1 MKKIGLA
8 ALGLL
13 IAGALVCTGCSKQ
26 GNSGTAPSGSSASSS
41 SSGSAS
47 SGKTELR
54 FAYWGGDN
62 RHKITAEVIALFEKA
77 NPDIKVNTE
86 ISGGA
91 GDHFMK
97 VDTQLAGGGAPDLIQ
112 MGGNIPDYAV
122 NKGVLLDL
130 DKYKGTLLD
139 TSVIDPAVLAEGQG
153 TWGGKLYGVCLG
165 TNMLVLAYNKALLER
180 SGVPMPGATMTWEE
194 LRAWAVSAVPKL
206 PAGVSPMVDNS
217 LNQSNYFSYFLAQQ
231 GTPLWDGQATKATLP
246 SIQKWIDL
254 WEDYRTAKLIPDA
267 ESVAS
272 YAETGPDNTSMFVAG
287 KAVLAMIWSNQFSA
301 YQQVMNDELALIQ
314 LPDLNKNAIWVQ
326 PSQYLTVYKNSQN
339 AEAAVKFIDFF
350 VNNPEAAK
358 VLGNDRGFTSSA
370 TAREAIMQ
378 IATPTDQKVY
388 AYYETAVPH
397 AAPFTGNFPND
408 QEFNNTYKLILQRVA
423 FKQVSSPQ
431 GAQQILDMTQRLLK
445 K

>member
-1 MKKIGLA
+1 MKKIYVKAFGLF
-8 ALGLL
+8 
-13 IAGALVCTGCSKQ
+13 IAGVLACTGCTKPS
-26 GNSGTAPSGSSASSS
+26 GGGTASSGSSGSSAGSGSSS
-41 SSGSAS
+41 A
-47 SGKTELR
+47 GKTEIR

-62 RHKITAEVIALFEKA
+62 RHKVTAEVIALFEKA

-86 ISGGA
+86 ISGSA

-122 NKGVLLDL
+122 NKAVLLDL
-130 DKYKGTLLD
+130 DKYKGNLLN
-139 TSVIDPAVLAEGQG
+139 TEVIDPTVLAEGQG
-153 TWGGKLYGVCLG
+153 AWNGKLYGVCLG
-165 TNMLVLAYNKALLER
+165 TNMLVLAYNKGLLER
-180 SGVPMPGATMTWEE
+180 SGAALPGATMTWEE
-194 LRAWAVSAVPKL
+194 LRAWASAAAPKL
-206 PAGVSPMVDNS
+206 PSGVFPMVDNS
-217 LNQSNYFSYFLAQQ
+217 LNQSNYFSYFLSQQ
-231 GTPLWDGQATKATLP
+231 GTVLWDGQATQVTLD

-254 WEDYRTAKLIPDA
+254 WEGFRNNKLIPDA

-287 KAVLAMIWSNQFSA
+287 KTALALIWSNQFSA
-301 YQQVMNDELALIQ
+301 YQQAMTDELDLIQ

-339 AEAAVKFIDFF
+339 PDAAVKFINFF
-350 VNNPEAAK
+350 VNDPDAAK
-358 VLGNDRGFTSSA
+358 LLGNDRGFTSSSL
-370 TAREAIMQ
+370 AREAIKS

-388 AYYETAVPH
+388 SYYDVAVPH
-397 AAPFTGNFPND
+397 ASPFTGNFPND

-423 FKQVSSPQ
+423 FKQNTSQQ

>member
-1 MKKIGLA
+1 MKKTYLKVLGAAVIGVLA
-8 ALGLL
+8 C
-13 IAGALVCTGCSKQ
+13 AGCTKQ
-26 GNSGTAPSGSSASSS
+26 NSGGAGSSSQASSGGAS
-41 SSGSAS
+41 S
-47 SGKTELR
+47 SGKTEIR

-62 RHKITAEVIALFEKA
+62 RHKITAEAIALFEKA

-122 NKGVLLDL
+122 NKAVLLEL
-130 DKYKGTLLD
+130 DKYKGSLLNTD
-139 TSVIDPAVLAEGQG
+139 VIDPTVLAEGQG
-153 TWGGKLYGVCLG
+153 AWNGKLYGICLG
-165 TNMLVLAYNKALLER
+165 TNMLVLAYNKGLLER
-180 SGVPMPGATMTWEE
+180 SGAALPGNAMTWAEM
-194 LRAWAVSAVPKL
+194 RSWAAEVAPKL
-206 PAGVSPMVDNS
+206 PAGVFPMVDNS
-217 LNQSNYFSYFLAQQ
+217 LNQSNYFSYFLSQQ
-231 GTPLWDGQATKATLP
+231 GTVLWDGKATQATLD
-246 SIQKWIDL
+246 SIQKWIDM
-254 WEDYRTAKLIPDA
+254 WEDYRAAKLIPDA

-287 KAVLAMIWSNQFSA
+287 KAVLALIWSNQFSA
-301 YQQVMNDELALIQ
+301 YQQAMQDDLDLIQ

-339 AEAAVKFIDFF
+339 PDAAVKFIDFF

-358 VLGNDRGFTSSA
+358 VLGNDRGFTSSEI
-370 TAREAIMQ
+370 AREAIKQ
-378 IATPTDQKVY
+378 IATPVEQKVY
-388 AYYETAVPH
+388 AYYDVAVPH
-397 AAPFTGNFPND
+397 ASPFTGNFPND

-423 FKQVSSPQ
+423 FKQVPSQQ